1 MSNQLSTQANTLAK
15 ILAANRLSKSAEQ
28 QIDHKGL
35 LDQDNLGKEQTNEIH
50 ENIAGVNADTAAA
63 ANKPQEQVDNVPG
76 AQDLNKEPEAALSA
90 TGTTVNTITSDG
102 CATGTPA
109 QVAKSASEYR
119 SKLASIL
126 SGFKKAAAAQHAQ
139 GETPKQNDFRTG
151 TEVLAKFASLTP
163 TSTKED
169 IMSAQQEMVK
179 LASTNPVFQICKERI
194 MMEKMAE
201 DIDALAAAE
210 GITPDQAAEEL
221 QAAADAN
228 PEMMQDLEDEAAGE
242 AVADLAGAEE
252 ATGDLMEGV
261 QALAD
266 NASANLQTD
275 VTSDDILNAIEQ
287 VSAEAEAAG
296 VPPEALIQ
304 AAAEQMFGGADV
316 SPEDE
321 AAAQALLDEAAK
333 KGVSPD
339 EVIQMAVEELG
350 GGAAPEA
357 APAEPPA
364 ETPAEGGN
372 EKAAS
377 LQKRASTLRAAFVQ
391 ELRHRKA

>member
-76 AQDLNKEPEAALSA
+76 AQDLNKEPEAALAA
-90 TGTTVNTITSDG
+90 TGTDVNTITSDG

-109 QVAKSASEYR
+109 QVAKTASDYR
-119 SKLASIL
+119 TQLAQMISN
-126 SGFKKAAAAQHAQ
+126 FNKKAAAAASDS
-139 GETPKQNDFRTG
+139 NFRTG
-151 TEVLAKFASLTP
+151 SEVMSKFASLKP
-163 TSTKED
+163 ESTAED
-169 IMSAQQEMVK
+169 IQNAANDMMK

-194 MMEKMAE
+194 MMQKMAE

-210 GITPDQAAEEL
+210 GISPDQAAADL
-221 QAAADAN
+221 QAAAEAN

-242 AVADLAGAEE
+242 AVADLATAEE
-252 ATGDLMEGV
+252 ATGDLLDGV
-261 QALAD
+261 QSLAD
-266 NASANLQTD
+266 NASANLQTE
-275 VTSDDILNAIEQ
+275 VSPDDILDAIDQ
-287 VSAEAEAAG
+287 VTAQAEELG

-304 AAAEQMFGGADV
+304 AAAEEMFGGEGGEDGPTEEDKANADLIM
-316 SPEDE
+316 
-321 AAAQALLDEAAK
+321 QEAAK
-333 KGVSPD
+333 VGISPE

-350 GGAAPEA
+350 DGAATEA
-357 APAEPPA
+357 APAGAPA
-364 ETPAEGGN
+364 DAPAEGGN